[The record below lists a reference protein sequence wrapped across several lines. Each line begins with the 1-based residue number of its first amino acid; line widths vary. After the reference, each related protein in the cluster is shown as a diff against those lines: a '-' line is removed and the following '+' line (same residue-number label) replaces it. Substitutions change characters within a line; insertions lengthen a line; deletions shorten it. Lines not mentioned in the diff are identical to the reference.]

1 MILLKKLADRRAKM
15 KLFLAGAVSTATE
28 SQLEKYNT
36 YKTILEEFGTLTFPD
51 KIWEYREKC
60 IKEFPEKSKLE
71 IDKLMVD
78 FDLDLVRNCDVMI
91 CDISQISTGLGIEL
105 GVALEH
111 KKQIVFFY
119 EKGSY
124 VSNMITGSFN
134 ERLFVEYENESEKAQ
149 AERSVAMLWNMGK
162 VIKSERGE

>member
-1 MILLKKLADRRAKM
+1 M

-28 SQLEKYNT
+28 NQLEKYNT

-60 IKEFPEKSKLE
+60 IREFPEKSKLE

-78 FDLDLVRNCDVMI
+78 FDLDLVRKCDVMI

-105 GVALEH
+105 GTILEQN
-111 KKQIVFFY
+111 KKIVFFY
-119 EKGSY
+119 ETGSY
-124 VSNMITGSFN
+124 VSNMITGAFSDSEFI
-134 ERLFVEYENESEKAQ
+134 EYQNIEDLKQSLLAVMNK
-149 AERSVAMLWNMGK
+149 LK
-162 VIKSERGE
+162 

>member
-1 MILLKKLADRRAKM
+1 M

-60 IKEFPEKSKLE
+60 IREFPEKSKLE

-105 GVALEH
+105 GTILEQN
-111 KKQIVFFY
+111 KKIVFFY
-119 EKGSY
+119 ETGSY
-124 VSNMITGSFN
+124 VSNMVTGAFSDSEFI
-134 ERLFVEYENESEKAQ
+134 EYQNIEDLKQSLLAVMNK
-149 AERSVAMLWNMGK
+149 LK
-162 VIKSERGE
+162 

>member
-1 MILLKKLADRRAKM
+1 M

-28 SQLEKYNT
+28 NQLEKYNT

-60 IKEFPEKSKLE
+60 IREFPKKSKLE

-105 GVALEH
+105 GTILEQN
-111 KKQIVFFY
+111 KKIVFFY
-119 EKGSY
+119 ETGSY
-124 VSNMITGSFN
+124 VSNMITGAFSDSEFI
-134 ERLFVEYENESEKAQ
+134 EYQNIEDLKQSLLAVMNK
-149 AERSVAMLWNMGK
+149 LK
-162 VIKSERGE
+162 

>member
-1 MILLKKLADRRAKM
+1 M

-28 SQLEKYNT
+28 NQLEKYNT

-60 IKEFPEKSKLE
+60 IREFPEKSKLE

-105 GVALEH
+105 GTMLEQN
-111 KKQIVFFY
+111 KKIVFFY
-119 EKGSY
+119 ETGSY
-124 VSNMITGSFN
+124 VSNMITGAFSDSEFI
-134 ERLFVEYENESEKAQ
+134 EYQNIEDLKQSLLAVMNK
-149 AERSVAMLWNMGK
+149 LK
-162 VIKSERGE
+162 

>member
-28 SQLEKYNT
+28 NQLEKYNT

-60 IKEFPEKSKLE
+60 IREFPEKSKLE

-105 GVALEH
+105 GTMLEQN
-111 KKQIVFFY
+111 KKIVFFY
-119 EKGSY
+119 ETGSY
-124 VSNMITGSFN
+124 VSNMITGAFSDSEFI
-134 ERLFVEYENESEKAQ
+134 EYQNIEDLRQSLLAVMNK
-149 AERSVAMLWNMGK
+149 LK
-162 VIKSERGE
+162 